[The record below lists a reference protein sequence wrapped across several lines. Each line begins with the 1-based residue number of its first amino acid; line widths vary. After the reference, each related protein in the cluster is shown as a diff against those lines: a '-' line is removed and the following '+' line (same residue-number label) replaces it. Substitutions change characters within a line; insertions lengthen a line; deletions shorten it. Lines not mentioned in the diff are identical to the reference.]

1 MGKLAVYCPTCG
13 KLFDSEEEMLEH
25 YDKTHSTNEEPPLGQ
40 QPIQIEQPI
49 KKAVELL
56 ISDEMSDEAI
66 KKKIVEDMMNLQSH
80 EAGTKWMYIGSLL
93 SLNSTDQILASG
105 LKAIIDQNKIIIR
118 QNELMLRA
126 LCRGKEKS
134 Q

>member
-1 MGKLAVYCPTCG
+1 MGKLEVYCPACD
-13 KLFDSEEEMLEH
+13 KLFSSEDEMFDH
-25 YDKTHSTNEEPPLGQ
+25 HDKVHVQGVKEEPPIEQ
-40 QPIQIEQPI
+40 QPM
-49 KKAVELL
+49 KKVVELL

-66 KKKIVEDMMNLQSH
+66 KKRIVEDMINLRQH

-93 SLNSTDQILASG
+93 SFNSTDQILASG

-126 LCRGKEKS
+126 LSRSKEITK
-134 Q
+134 